1 MEIRSLEYADIPET
15 VELAR
20 KFVEESAF
28 SRFQFSHEKMA
39 ANLSMAITHP
49 HMAFCHVVEHDGRL
63 VGALVGYINE
73 FFFGHDLIASD
84 SGWFILPEYRGSRS
98 AVKLLK
104 NFEAWAKANGA
115 KEVAMG
121 ISTDVSPEKTGA
133 LLQKLGY
140 VHVGG
145 NYKRAIP

>member
-1 MEIRSLEYADIPET
+1 MPKIRSLEYADIPET

-28 SRFQFSHEKMA
+28 SRFRFSHDKMA
-39 ANLSMAITHP
+39 ANLSMAVTHP
-49 HMAFCHVVEHDGRL
+49 HIAFCHVVEEDGQL

-73 FFFGHDLIASD
+73 FFFGPDLIASD
-84 SGWFILPEYRGSRS
+84 QGWFILPEYRGSRS

-104 NFEAWAKANGA
+104 NFESWALANGA

-121 ISTDVSPEKTGA
+121 ISTDVMPEKTAA

-140 VHVGG
+140 NHVGG
-145 NYKRAIP
+145 NFKKAV

>member
-1 MEIRSLEYADIPET
+1 VEIRCLEYADIPET

-28 SRFQFSHEKMA
+28 SRFQFSPEKMA
-39 ANLSMAITHP
+39 ANLSMAVTHP
-49 HMAFCHVVEHDGRL
+49 HIAFCHVVEHEDRL

-73 FFFGHDLIASD
+73 FFFGPDLIASD

-104 NFEAWAKANGA
+104 NFQAWAKANGA

-121 ISTDVSPEKTGA
+121 ISTDVMPEKTGA

-140 VHVGG
+140 VPVGG
-145 NYKRAIP
+145 NFKKAV

>member
-1 MEIRSLEYADIPET
+1 MEIRCLEYADIPET

-28 SRFQFSHEKMA
+28 SRFQFSPEKMA
-39 ANLSMAITHP
+39 SNLSLAVTHP
-49 HMAFCHVVEHDGRL
+49 HVAFCQVVEHDGRL
-63 VGALVGYINE
+63 VGALVGYISE

-104 NFEAWAKANGA
+104 NFQTWAKANGA

-121 ISTDVSPEKTGA
+121 VSTDVTPEKTGA

-140 VHVGG
+140 KHVGG
-145 NYKRAIP
+145 NYKLAV

>member
-1 MEIRSLEYADIPET
+1 MEIRCLEYADIPET

-39 ANLSMAITHP
+39 ANLSLAVTHP
-49 HMAFCHVVEHDGRL
+49 HIAFCHVVEHEGRL
-63 VGALVGYINE
+63 VGALVGYISE
-73 FFFGHDLIASD
+73 FFFGPDLIASD
-84 SGWFILPEYRGSRS
+84 SGWFVLPEYRGSRS

-104 NFEAWAKANGA
+104 NFEKWAKANGA

-121 ISTDVSPEKTGA
+121 VSTDVSPEKTGA

-140 VHVGG
+140 KHVGG
-145 NYKRAIP
+145 NYKLAV

>member
-1 MEIRSLEYADIPET
+1 MEIRCLEYADIPET

-39 ANLSMAITHP
+39 ANLAMSVTHP
-49 HMAFCHVVEHDGRL
+49 DRAFCHVVEHDGKL
-63 VGALVGYINE
+63 VGALVGYISE
-73 FFFGHDLIASD
+73 FFFGPDLIASD

-98 AVKLLK
+98 AVRLLK
-104 NFEAWAKANGA
+104 NFEKWGKANGA
-115 KEVAMG
+115 KEIAMG
-121 ISTDVSPEKTGA
+121 ISTDVMPEKTGA

-140 VHVGG
+140 VPVGG
-145 NYKRAIP
+145 NFKKAV